1 MNELDF
7 FKKEHTD
14 EELTERYFR
23 YAHDVL
29 DGKITAC
36 EYIKLCC
43 QRYLNFFNKEEYYF
57 DAQNVFRVE
66 KFLSHLKHSTGKF
79 GSKPFLLMEW
89 QMFALAMIFGWKYK
103 ESNLRVTRCVSLC
116 VSRKN
121 GKEVALD
128 TPIITPTGY
137 STMGDVKVGDTIFDE
152 EGNPCHVTYKT
163 PIDYTP
169 VSYEITFSDGE
180 KIKACKDHNWYVDSW
195 RSNKYKVMTTQ
206 EILDSGYFTERK
218 NGYINL
224 RYCVP
229 LPKPLKF
236 KKKKLPVDP
245 YDFGVWLGDGS
256 YSSAYVCFNGDDMD
270 EMLSYMSTQPI
281 SKRKEKDK
289 NCYLANLS
297 LRSDFGKF
305 LKEYDF
311 KNKGKYIPKEFLI
324 NSVENR
330 LALLQGLMDTD
341 GYVNQNK
348 KNGSV
353 MCEITQKNDNIAD
366 GICFLLD
373 SFGIKYNNV
382 IKVPTINGVK
392 KNPVHRISFNADK
405 TFPVFR
411 LKRKLNMLPEHK
423 GKADVK
429 YIKDIKPIDP
439 VPMQCITVDSP
450 NHLYLAGK
458 HNTVTHNTSF
468 FAGIMLY
475 CLIADGEKEASCL
488 LAANSAAQAQICFD
502 MCSNYLKSI
511 DPDNKHFKRYR
522 QIIRYGDS
530 KIKVCPAIADRLDGE
545 NASVFIED
553 ECHAAPSSAVYDVLV
568 SSQGM
573 RSQPLAMVCSTRGFN
588 LSSWYYSWD
597 SDMID
602 ILQGVKEDDSVL
614 PLIYTLDEGDDY
626 HDENVWT
633 KASPSLGVTVTKE
646 YLRQMVRRADNDPQQ
661 LANVQTKLMNMW
673 CASSNAWI
681 PMQNVMKCFDKVS
694 LNDYKDTYCIIG
706 LDLASVSDLTA
717 LTVMLP
723 MEEGFVFKNFYFF
736 PREQLKY
743 SQNAALYQS
752 AEKNGD
758 LIITEGNVCDYDY
771 VKDLILKINAVCPV
785 QTIAYDQWNSSAFI
799 ISLQKEGF
807 SNCLKPFSQSI
818 QSFNKPVKDLN
829 RRILL
834 EQVKIDKNILTRFCF
849 QNAKLYIDANENY
862 KIIKESAE
870 QKIDGIVSMC
880 DALGSYLDENDIPLQ
895 VDTINF

>member
-7 FKKEHTD
+7 FKKEHSD
-14 EELTERYFR
+14 EELTERYFK

-36 EYIKLCC
+36 DYIKLCC

-79 GSKPFLLMEW
+79 GDRPFVLMDW
-89 QMFALAMIFGWKYK
+89 QRYALAQIFGWKYK
-103 ESNLRVTRCVSLC
+103 DSNLRVTRCVSLC
-116 VSRKN
+116 VSRKV
-121 GKEVALD
+121 GK
-128 TPIITPTGY
+128 
-137 STMGDVKVGDTIFDE
+137 
-152 EGNPCHVTYKT
+152 
-163 PIDYTP
+163 
-169 VSYEITFSDGE
+169 
-180 KIKACKDHNWYVDSW
+180 
-195 RSNKYKVMTTQ
+195 
-206 EILDSGYFTERK
+206 
-218 NGYINL
+218 
-224 RYCVP
+224 
-229 LPKPLKF
+229 
-236 KKKKLPVDP
+236 
-245 YDFGVWLGDGS
+245 
-256 YSSAYVCFNGDDMD
+256 
-270 EMLSYMSTQPI
+270 
-281 SKRKEKDK
+281 
-289 NCYLANLS
+289 
-297 LRSDFGKF
+297 
-305 LKEYDF
+305 
-311 KNKGKYIPKEFLI
+311 
-324 NSVENR
+324 
-330 LALLQGLMDTD
+330 
-341 GYVNQNK
+341 
-348 KNGSV
+348 
-353 MCEITQKNDNIAD
+353 
-366 GICFLLD
+366 
-373 SFGIKYNNV
+373 
-382 IKVPTINGVK
+382 
-392 KNPVHRISFNADK
+392 
-405 TFPVFR
+405 
-411 LKRKLNMLPEHK
+411 
-423 GKADVK
+423 
-429 YIKDIKPIDP
+429 
-439 VPMQCITVDSP
+439 
-450 NHLYLAGK
+450 
-458 HNTVTHNTSF
+458 TSF

-475 CLIADGEKEASCL
+475 CFIADGEKQASCL

-522 QIIRYGDS
+522 QIIKYGDS

-626 HDENVWT
+626 HDENVWI
-633 KASPSLGVTVTKE
+633 KACPSLGVTVTKE

-834 EQVKIDKNILTRFCF
+834 GQVKIDKNILTRFCF

>member
-1 MNELDF
+1 MEELDY
-7 FKKEHTD
+7 FKKEHSD
-14 EELTERYFR
+14 KELQERYFK

-36 EYIKLCC
+36 EYLKLCC
-43 QRYLNFFNKEEYYF
+43 KRYLNFFQKEEYYF

-79 GSKPFLLMEW
+79 GQKPFILMEW
-89 QMFALAMIFGWKYK
+89 QRFALAMIFGWKYK
-103 ESNLRVTRCVSLC
+103 DSQLRVTRCVSLC
-116 VSRKN
+116 VARKN
-121 GKEVALD
+121 GK
-128 TPIITPTGY
+128 
-137 STMGDVKVGDTIFDE
+137 
-152 EGNPCHVTYKT
+152 
-163 PIDYTP
+163 
-169 VSYEITFSDGE
+169 
-180 KIKACKDHNWYVDSW
+180 
-195 RSNKYKVMTTQ
+195 
-206 EILDSGYFTERK
+206 
-218 NGYINL
+218 
-224 RYCVP
+224 
-229 LPKPLKF
+229 
-236 KKKKLPVDP
+236 
-245 YDFGVWLGDGS
+245 
-256 YSSAYVCFNGDDMD
+256 
-270 EMLSYMSTQPI
+270 
-281 SKRKEKDK
+281 
-289 NCYLANLS
+289 
-297 LRSDFGKF
+297 
-305 LKEYDF
+305 
-311 KNKGKYIPKEFLI
+311 
-324 NSVENR
+324 
-330 LALLQGLMDTD
+330 
-341 GYVNQNK
+341 
-348 KNGSV
+348 
-353 MCEITQKNDNIAD
+353 
-366 GICFLLD
+366 
-373 SFGIKYNNV
+373 
-382 IKVPTINGVK
+382 
-392 KNPVHRISFNADK
+392 
-405 TFPVFR
+405 
-411 LKRKLNMLPEHK
+411 
-423 GKADVK
+423 
-429 YIKDIKPIDP
+429 
-439 VPMQCITVDSP
+439 
-450 NHLYLAGK
+450 
-458 HNTVTHNTSF
+458 TSF

-475 CLIADGEKEASCL
+475 CLIADGESQASCL

-522 QIIRYGDS
+522 QIIKYGNS

-602 ILQGVKEDDSVL
+602 ILQGVKEDDSVF

-626 HDENVWT
+626 HDEKVWV
-633 KASPSLGVTVTKE
+633 KASPSLDVTVTKE

-661 LANVQTKLMNMW
+661 LSNVLTKLMNMW

-723 MEEGFVFKNFYFF
+723 MEDGFVFKNFYFF

-743 SQNAALYQS
+743 SQNAALYKS

-771 VKDLILKINAVCPV
+771 VKDLILKINAICPV

-834 EQVKIDKNILTRFCF
+834 GQVKIDKNILTRFCF